1 MIAAHRNAQGNN
13 IIDPSPGHA
22 VLPPAA
28 PLIDFYAAKAS
39 PVREI
44 VLGNAGSLTC
54 SASCAEGCVDEKS
67 VLLAQSLLPKAPASK
82 AAAAVAFFFRRQPQ
96 WLDIARKSLA
106 RR

>member
-82 AAAAVAFFFRRQPQ
+82 AAAAVAFFFAASRSGSI
-96 WLDIARKSLA
+96 LHEKV
-106 RR
+106 